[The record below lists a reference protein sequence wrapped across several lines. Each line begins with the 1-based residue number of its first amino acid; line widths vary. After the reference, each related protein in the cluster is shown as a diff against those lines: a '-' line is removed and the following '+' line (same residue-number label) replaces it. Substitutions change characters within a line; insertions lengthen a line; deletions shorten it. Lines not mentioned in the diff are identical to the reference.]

1 MNKMKINIGPQHPST
16 HGVLQI
22 IAELDGENIVNC
34 ETEIGYLHRGME
46 KLAENR
52 TYLQYLPMV
61 DRVDYLGGF
70 FNSFAFCDAV
80 ENLSQT
86 EVPKRAQHIRV
97 LMMELNRI
105 ASHLLWLGTY
115 LLELGAISPYFY
127 AFREREMILRFFEKL
142 TGQRLMYNYFKFG
155 GVRKDIE
162 YTEDIEEILKVLPQK
177 LSDYERIITDNPIFV
192 ERTRDMGI
200 ITKEAAY
207 NYSITGPNLRAAGLD
222 YDIRKK
228 SDYYDSIEF
237 NVVTAEKSDAF
248 NRYFV
253 RINEIKESMKIIHE
267 CLVWLKANKSNTI
280 SAKINEVNLK
290 LPEGEYISKTEA
302 PRGLT
307 MCCVVSDGSEKP
319 YRVKWRTGSFY
330 AVQIL
335 PELLRGHTVPDIM
348 AIYGSLDVIL
358 PEVDR

>member
-1 MNKMKINIGPQHPST
+1 MNKMTINIGPQHPST
-16 HGVLQI
+16 HGVLQLI
-22 IAELDGENIVNC
+22 TELDGEKITNC
-34 ETEIGYLHRGME
+34 TPEIGYLHRGME
-46 KLAENR
+46 KLAESR

-80 ENLSQT
+80 ENAGQI
-86 EVPKRAQHIRV
+86 EVPQRAKYIRV

-105 ASHLLWLGTY
+105 SSHLLWLGTY

-142 TGQRLMYNYFKFG
+142 TGQRLMYNYFNFG
-155 GVRKDIE
+155 GVRKDIDF
-162 YTEDIEEILKVLPQK
+162 TEDIEEILNVLPKK
-177 LSDYERIITDNPIFV
+177 LEDYEKIITDNPIFT
-192 ERTRDMGI
+192 ERTKDMGI
-200 ITKEAAY
+200 IEPTDAL
-207 NYSITGPNLRAAGLD
+207 NYSITGPNLRAAGLK
-222 YDIRKK
+222 YDTRKESEYYK
-228 SDYYDSIEF
+228 DIVFDVITSD
-237 NVVTAEKSDAF
+237 KSDAF
-248 NRYFV
+248 NRYSV
-253 RINEIKESMKIIHE
+253 RINEIKESLKIIAQ
-267 CLVWLKANKSNTI
+267 CLDWLKSDTLKII
-280 SAKINEVNLK
+280 SGKVNEINLK

-307 MCCVVSDGSEKP
+307 MCCLVSDGSKKP
-319 YRVKWRTGSFY
+319 YRIKWRTGSFY

-335 PELLRGHTVPDIM
+335 PKLLIGRTVPDIM

>member
-22 IAELDGENIVNC
+22 IAEIEGEKIINC

-46 KLAENR
+46 KLAESR

-86 EVPKRAQHIRV
+86 EVPQRAKYIRV

-105 ASHLLWLGTY
+105 SSHLLWLGTY

-155 GVRKDIE
+155 GVRKDINF
-162 YTEDIEEILKVLPQK
+162 TDDIEEILKILPKK
-177 LSDYERIITDNPIFV
+177 LDDYEKIITDNPIFT
-192 ERTRDMGI
+192 ERTRDMGV
-200 ITKEAAY
+200 ITQDAAL
-207 NYSITGPNLRAAGLD
+207 NYSITGPNLRATGLK
-222 YDIRKK
+222 YDTRKQ
-228 SDYYDSIEF
+228 SDYYKDIEF
-237 NVVTAEKSDAF
+237 DIVTAEKSDAF
-248 NRYFV
+248 NRYLV
-253 RINEIKESMKIIHE
+253 RINEIKESMKIISQ
-267 CLVWLKANKSNTI
+267 CLDWLKTDTSDNIYS
-280 SAKINEVNLK
+280 KINEINLK
-290 LPEGEYISKTEA
+290 LPSGEYISKTEA

-307 MCCVVSDGSEKP
+307 MCCLVSDGSEKP

-330 AVQIL
+330 SVQIL
-335 PELLRGHTVPDIM
+335 PEILKGHTIPDIM

>member
-86 EVPKRAQHIRV
+86 EVPKRAKHIRV

-162 YTEDIEEILKVLPQK
+162 YTEDIEEILKVLPEK
-177 LSDYERIITDNPIFV
+177 LKDYERIIADNPVFL

-200 ITKEAAY
+200 ITKEMAF
-207 NYSITGPNLRAAGLD
+207 NYSITGPNLRAAGID

-228 SDYYDSIEF
+228 SDYYENLDF
-237 NVVTAEKSDAF
+237 NVVTAKKSDAL
-248 NRYFV
+248 NRYLV
-253 RINEIKESMKIIHE
+253 RINEIKESMKIVHE
-267 CLVWLKANKSNTI
+267 CLVWLKANKSNTV
-280 SAKINEVNLK
+280 SANINEINLK

-307 MCCVVSDGSEKP
+307 MCCLVSDGSEKP

-335 PELLRGHTVPDIM
+335 PELLKGRTVPDIM